1 MGKIND
7 MKKVCLDLSEC
18 RALGDN
24 IAATPILRK
33 LYKSYNQKITVI
45 SNFREI
51 FGNNPYVEKIY
62 NPDSINIE
70 YMKENYNYHN
80 TFYNLGKKDQFG
92 IETKHNTI
100 DIRQYHAIKLGMML
114 GNDELEYDYIPDPYE
129 NLENLPSKY
138 VLIHPV
144 QTWPSRTWSAEN
156 WITLTSLLNKRGISV
171 VSIGKDS
178 SETGF
183 FNVQKPIFNF
193 EIENGLNLMNK
204 TTISQAWHLIN
215 NSVAFITM
223 DSGLLH
229 LAGTT
234 DTEIIMLGSSIRP
247 EFRLPYRK
255 NSQSYKQ
262 YYIAGNC
269 RLSCASDV
277 KYGVKEWDSIQ
288 GVPPLIGCLENKP
301 AFECHPAVHS
311 VLHKIENILE
321 ENGK

>member
-1 MGKIND
+1 
-7 MKKVCLDLSEC
+7 MKKICLDLSGS
-18 RALGDN
+18 RALGDT
-24 IAATPILRK
+24 IAATPIIRK
-33 LYKSYNQKITVI
+33 LYNSYNQKITLI
-45 SNFREI
+45 SNFVEL
-51 FGNNPYVEKIY
+51 FKNNQYVERVY
-62 NPDSINIE
+62 YTDSINIDFV
-70 YMKENYNYHN
+70 KENFLYHN
-80 TFYNLGKKDQFG
+80 SFYNMGNKDEFG
-92 IETKHNTI
+92 IEMKHNTI

-114 GNDELEYDYIPDPYE
+114 GNDELEYDYVPDKYE
-129 NLENLPSKY
+129 PIDGLPEKY

-156 WITLTSLLNKRGISV
+156 WVKLTDLLNKRNIHV

-183 FNVQKPIFNF
+183 FNVDKPIFNF
-193 EIENGLNLMNK
+193 EIRQGLNLMNK

-215 NSVAFITM
+215 NSIAFVTM

-234 DTEIIMLGSSIRP
+234 DSEILMLGSSIRP
-247 EFRLPYRK
+247 EFRLPFRK
-255 NSQSYKQ
+255 HTQTYKQ
-262 YYIAGNC
+262 HYISGTC

-277 KYGVKEWDSIQ
+277 KYGVKEWNTIQ

-301 AFECHPAVHS
+301 SFDCHPTVHS
-311 VLHKIENILE
+311 VLHKIENII

>member
-1 MGKIND
+1 
-7 MKKVCLDLSEC
+7 MKKVCLDLSGC
-18 RALGDN
+18 RALGDT
-24 IAATPILRK
+24 IASTPLLRK
-33 LYKSYNQKITVI
+33 LYNSYNQKITVI
-45 SNFREI
+45 SNFQEI
-51 FGNNPYVEKIY
+51 FINNPYVEKVY
-62 NPDSINIE
+62 KTELINIE
-70 YMKENYNYHN
+70 YMKENYLYHN
-80 TFYNLGKKDQFG
+80 SFYNMGNKDEFG
-92 IETKHNTI
+92 IEMKHNTI

-114 GNDELEYDYIPDPYE
+114 GNDELEYDYIPDKYE
-129 NLENLPSKY
+129 PIEGLPEKY

-156 WITLTSLLNKRGISV
+156 WVKLTDLLNKRNISV

-204 TTISQAWHLIN
+204 TSLSQAWHLIN
-215 NSVAFITM
+215 NSIAFVTM

-234 DTEIIMLGSSIRP
+234 DGEIIMLGSSIRP
-247 EFRLPYRK
+247 EFRLPFRK
-255 NSQSYKQ
+255 HSQTYKQ
-262 YYIAGNC
+262 YYVSGTC

-277 KYGVKEWDSIQ
+277 KHGVKEWGTIQ

-301 AFECHPAVHS
+301 SFECHPTVHS
-311 VLHKIENILE
+311 VLHKIENII
-321 ENGK
+321 ENGE